1 MKSRVLDWKGYVK
14 GEASCHSWK
23 LKRVQVRITDTHY
36 MNNTLVINL
45 FGGPG
50 CGKSTTMARLFA
62 DLKSQGMN
70 VEMVSEFAKDLVY
83 ELRQET
89 MKDELYIFAK
99 QHHRMF
105 RVNGKVDIIITDRPL
120 LLTNIYVSLYLPKD
134 EYSIN
139 LRKLVRSTFKTFNN
153 INILL
158 DRTGIE
164 YKGDEAR
171 LQSLK
176 ESEEIDEMTKDE
188 LNVSNEEY
196 YTIQTN
202 DYEKILEV
210 VLNEINYNM

>member
-1 MKSRVLDWKGYVK
+1 
-14 GEASCHSWK
+14 
-23 LKRVQVRITDTHY
+23 

-153 INILL
+153 INIVL

-210 VLNEINYNM
+210 VLSEINYNM

>member
-1 MKSRVLDWKGYVK
+1 
-14 GEASCHSWK
+14 
-23 LKRVQVRITDTHY
+23 

-210 VLNEINYNM
+210 VLSEINYNM

>member
-1 MKSRVLDWKGYVK
+1 
-14 GEASCHSWK
+14 
-23 LKRVQVRITDTHY
+23 

-99 QHHRMF
+99 QQHRIF

-120 LLTNIYVSLYLPKD
+120 LLTNIYVSLYLPND

-139 LRKLVRSTFKTFNN
+139 LQKLVRSTFKTFNN
-153 INILL
+153 INIVL

-196 YTIQTN
+196 YNIQTN

-210 VLNEINYNM
+210 VLSEINCSM

>member
-1 MKSRVLDWKGYVK
+1 
-14 GEASCHSWK
+14 
-23 LKRVQVRITDTHY
+23 

-153 INILL
+153 INIVL

-210 VLNEINYNM
+210 VLSEINYSM

>member
-1 MKSRVLDWKGYVK
+1 
-14 GEASCHSWK
+14 
-23 LKRVQVRITDTHY
+23 

-134 EYSIN
+134 DYSIN
-139 LRKLVRSTFKTFNN
+139 LQKLVRSTFKTFNN
-153 INILL
+153 INIVL

-202 DYEKILEV
+202 EYEKILEV
-210 VLNEINYNM
+210 VLSEINCSM

>member
-1 MKSRVLDWKGYVK
+1 
-14 GEASCHSWK
+14 
-23 LKRVQVRITDTHY
+23 

>member
-1 MKSRVLDWKGYVK
+1 
-14 GEASCHSWK
+14 
-23 LKRVQVRITDTHY
+23 

-210 VLNEINYNM
+210 VLSEINCSM